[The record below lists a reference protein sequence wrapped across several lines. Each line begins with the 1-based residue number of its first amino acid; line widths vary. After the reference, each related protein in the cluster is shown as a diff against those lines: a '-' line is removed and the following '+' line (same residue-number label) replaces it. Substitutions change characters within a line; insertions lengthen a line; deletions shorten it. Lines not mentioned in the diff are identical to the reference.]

1 MSYLLSSGDFDM
13 TQDQAINNLNKIY
26 HAAEAD
32 SDYALAVRTIELM
45 CRLGGLF
52 EKKDSPIKIS
62 ALTDDQ
68 IQDLINQLS

>member
-1 MSYLLSSGDFDM
+1 MM
-13 TQDQAINNLNKIY
+13 TPAQVISNLERIY

-45 CRLGGLF
+45 CKLSGLF
-52 EKKDSPIKIS
+52 EKKDPTLKIS
-62 ALTDDQ
+62 TLTDEQ

>member
-1 MSYLLSSGDFDM
+1 MM
-13 TQDQAINNLNKIY
+13 TPAQVISNLERIY

-45 CRLGGLF
+45 CKLSGLF
-52 EKKDSPIKIS
+52 DKKDSTLKIN
-62 ALTDDQ
+62 ALTDEQ